1 MKKPLEKARTNI
13 LCGVARCLCT
23 HVRTNVVVLN
33 AEDVVQI
40 CNAVSELCR
49 LHGCSKAAKACK
61 KTSEAKTEE
70 EFLARCLKAC
80 EACDVQR
87 SKKKTETRLN
97 LV

>member
-1 MKKPLEKARTNI
+1 MKKPLEKARTKL
-13 LCGVARCLCT
+13 LCNMAQCLCM

-33 AEDVVQI
+33 VEDVVHV
-40 CNAVSELCR
+40 CNAVSELCHLR
-49 LHGCSKAAKACK
+49 GCSKPSKACK
-61 KTSEAKTEE
+61 KAAQSKTED